1 MVHVC
6 TYCTQ
11 GSIHPVLFSH
21 LSPLLSASEFM
32 TGRILKIFQI
42 IVLIIERVSI
52 FFYRAWANLRL
63 QWAERFASVERR
75 K

>member
-1 MVHVC
+1 
-6 TYCTQ
+6 
-11 GSIHPVLFSH
+11 
-21 LSPLLSASEFM
+21 M

-42 IVLIIERVSI
+42 IVLIIGRVSI